1 MTYPLTDSGQRFGS
15 ASADLQF
22 AASVA
27 SFGMLL
33 RGSKFKGEAS
43 YAAVLELAA
52 ASRGEDRH
60 GVRGEF
66 LELVKAAQRLSGEP
80 VGALPSFPVQTVAAI
95 TPPTPPVPQQVAIC
109 GTVDPPPTGMYLV
122 RLRNWWSGLDSQETF
137 AVGIGAG
144 VSVSLL
150 ALAATGWLIRWQ
162 AGVSSPAPLTTAP
175 GKPPKAG

>member
-1 MTYPLTDSGQRFGS
+1 
-15 ASADLQF
+15 
-22 AASVA
+22 
-27 SFGMLL
+27 
-33 RGSKFKGEAS
+33 
-43 YAAVLELAA
+43 
-52 ASRGEDRH
+52 
-60 GVRGEF
+60 
-66 LELVKAAQRLSGEP
+66 